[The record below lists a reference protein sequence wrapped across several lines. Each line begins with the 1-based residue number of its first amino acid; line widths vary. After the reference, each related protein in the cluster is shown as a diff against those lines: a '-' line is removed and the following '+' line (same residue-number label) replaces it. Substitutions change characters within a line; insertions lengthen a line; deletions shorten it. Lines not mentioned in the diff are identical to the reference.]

1 MEKTP
6 DTSHHTKKKT
16 KAKTKMVRSKIEKN
30 ETTASISTTETRQKA
45 WKT

>member
-16 KAKTKMVRSKIEKN
+16 KANTKEVTPKKEKN

-45 WKT
+45 WTT